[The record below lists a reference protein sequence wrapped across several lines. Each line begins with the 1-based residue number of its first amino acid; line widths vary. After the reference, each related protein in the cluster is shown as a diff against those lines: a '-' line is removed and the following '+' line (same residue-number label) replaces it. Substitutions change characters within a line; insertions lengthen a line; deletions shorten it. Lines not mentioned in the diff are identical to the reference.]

1 MAVGHVTAAYGNPT
15 WSLAIGTTVVWT
27 TAAMTSASAAG
38 GGGADVR
45 CSLLVLGTVTS
56 LLLWARQLQ
65 LAATAVNTTGDWII
79 SIRPAMRASTFRAV
93 SGYIGP
99 A

>member
-27 TAAMTSASAAG
+27 TAAMTSASAAAAAAA

-45 CSLLVLGTVTS
+45 CSPLVLGTVTS

-65 LAATAVNTTGDWII
+65 L
-79 SIRPAMRASTFRAV
+79 PLQQ
-93 SGYIGP
+93 
-99 A
+99 